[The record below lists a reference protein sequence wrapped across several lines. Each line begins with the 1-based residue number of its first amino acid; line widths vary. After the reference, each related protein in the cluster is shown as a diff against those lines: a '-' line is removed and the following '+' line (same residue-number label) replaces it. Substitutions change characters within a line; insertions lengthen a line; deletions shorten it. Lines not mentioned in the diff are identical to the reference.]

1 MKSKFLGF
9 FALII
14 SLFSLSFLSSCGE
27 ATVDNSRLVIGME
40 CGYQPFNW
48 TVSSASEY
56 TLPIYGTNEFAD
68 GYDIQIAKYLS
79 EDLLNK
85 IPKEFIDN
93 IKENMSTSY
102 ILKYDNTK
110 GINEQNLKQETRAIL
125 SVIYR
130 DYICDENIKKEIIQ
144 KDRKEWFD
152 LETKKE
158 HGNIEVFPQKP
169 IKNLNTKE
177 NKALQVVKKQNIIIK
192 IIEKIKIM
200 WRKIR
205 G

>member
-1 MKSKFLGF
+1 MTQVYR
-9 FALII
+9 
-14 SLFSLSFLSSCGE
+14 E
-27 ATVDNSRLVIGME
+27 AFTEV
-40 CGYQPFNW
+40 
-48 TVSSASEY
+48 
-56 TLPIYGTNEFAD
+56 NE
-68 GYDIQIAKYLS
+68 ILKYLS

-85 IPKEFIDN
+85 IPKEFIDS

-158 HGNIEVFPQKP
+158 HGNIDVFPQKP

-177 NKALQVVKKQNIIIK
+177 NEALQVVKKQNIIIK

>member
-1 MKSKFLGF
+1 MTQVYR
-9 FALII
+9 
-14 SLFSLSFLSSCGE
+14 E
-27 ATVDNSRLVIGME
+27 AFTE
-40 CGYQPFNW
+40 
-48 TVSSASEY
+48 VSEI
-56 TLPIYGTNEFAD
+56 L
-68 GYDIQIAKYLS
+68 KYLS

-102 ILKYDNTK
+102 ILKYNNTK

-130 DYICDENIKKEIIQ
+130 DYICDEDIKKEIIQ

-158 HGNIEVFPQKP
+158 HGNIDVFPQKP

-177 NKALQVVKKQNIIIK
+177 NEALQVVKKQNIIIK

>member
-1 MKSKFLGF
+1 MVQVYR
-9 FALII
+9 
-14 SLFSLSFLSSCGE
+14 E
-27 ATVDNSRLVIGME
+27 AFTEV
-40 CGYQPFNW
+40 
-48 TVSSASEY
+48 
-56 TLPIYGTNEFAD
+56 NE
-68 GYDIQIAKYLS
+68 ILKYLS
-79 EDLLNK
+79 EDLLKK

-102 ILKYDNTK
+102 VLKYDNTK

-130 DYICDENIKKEIIQ
+130 DYICDEEIKKEIIQ

-158 HGNIEVFPQKP
+158 HGNIDVFPQKP

-177 NKALQVVKKQNIIIK
+177 NEALQVVKKQNIIIK

>member
-1 MKSKFLGF
+1 MTQVYR
-9 FALII
+9 
-14 SLFSLSFLSSCGE
+14 E
-27 ATVDNSRLVIGME
+27 AFTE
-40 CGYQPFNW
+40 
-48 TVSSASEY
+48 VSEI
-56 TLPIYGTNEFAD
+56 L
-68 GYDIQIAKYLS
+68 KYLS

-130 DYICDENIKKEIIQ
+130 DYICDEEIKKEIIQ

-158 HGNIEVFPQKP
+158 HGNIDVFPQKP

-177 NKALQVVKKQNIIIK
+177 NEALQVVKKQNIIIK